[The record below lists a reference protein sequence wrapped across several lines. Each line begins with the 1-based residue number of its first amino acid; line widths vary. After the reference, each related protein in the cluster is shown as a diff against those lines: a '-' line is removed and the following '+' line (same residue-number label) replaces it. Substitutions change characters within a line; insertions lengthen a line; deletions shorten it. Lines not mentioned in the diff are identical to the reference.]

1 MKDQDKQQI
10 LQNLATQMQ
19 VAQDTIKQVEE
30 ELKKLGV
37 NASDLPKPKKQELV
51 QPGSAESIGKIIEG
65 QFDGQNMI
73 GPDGKVYPVP
83 ANYASKSKLVE
94 GDTLKL
100 TISNDGSFIYKQ
112 IGPVERKKIIAK
124 MSLENGQYV
133 ALVGDKN
140 YKVLYASV
148 TYFKAQPGDEVTIV
162 VPANTDAHWAAIEAL
177 ISTV

>member
-1 MKDQDKQQI
+1 MTDKDKQQT
-10 LQNLATQMQ
+10 LQNLAAQMQ
-19 VAQDTIKQVEE
+19 VAQDTIKQVEA

-37 NASDLPKPKKQELV
+37 DASELPKPKKQALV
-51 QPGSAESIGKIIEG
+51 QPGAADSIGKIIEG

-100 TISNDGSFIYKQ
+100 TIAQDGSFIYKQ
-112 IGPVERKKIIAK
+112 IGPVERKKVIAK

-133 ALVGDKN
+133 AVVGDKH
-140 YKVLYASV
+140 YRVLYASV
-148 TYFKAQPGDEVTIV
+148 TYFKAQPNDEVTIV
-162 VPANTDAHWAAIEAL
+162 VPANTDAEWAAIEAL

>member
-1 MKDQDKQQI
+1 MSDKDKQQI

-37 NASDLPKPKKQELV
+37 SASDLPKPKKQQLV
-51 QPGSAESIGKIIEG
+51 KPGEPQAVGKVIEG
-65 QFDGQNMI
+65 RFDGQNMI
-73 GPDGKVYPVP
+73 GPDNKVYPVP

-100 TISNDGSFIYKQ
+100 TIADDGTFIYKQ
-112 IGPVERKKIIAK
+112 IGPVERKKVIAK

-133 ALVGDKN
+133 AMVGDKN

-162 VPANTDAHWAAIEAL
+162 VPAEGDATWAAIEAL
-177 ISTV
+177 ISAS